1 MLKKLMTAVPL
12 IVGLAGT
19 GMAQD
24 GYPDRSIRMIHG
36 FAAGGNADSVSR
48 IMADEMSRGLGQPV
62 IVEAKP
68 GAGGNVGSD
77 FVTKADPDGYTM
89 QLMVGGHTVSAA
101 LYNNLPFDPV
111 EDYTFIST
119 IGQFPFF
126 VAARAGAFASME
138 DMIAKAKA
146 APGTIKIGHSGVGT
160 TQHLTGELLGLQT
173 GVEFVHIPY
182 KGGAAASTAL
192 LGGEVDL
199 LIDAGTVVRGQAAAG
214 TFDILAVSSGERW
227 PDSPDVPTIA
237 ETVSPDFNIV
247 SWTAIGMPA
256 GVDPAI
262 VEKVSAEVNRVLA
275 IPEVQEKARAL
286 GAEPKASSSEEFKAM
301 VERQITVWTEVV
313 NAAGVQKL

>member
-1 MLKKLMTAVPL
+1 MLKILMTAVPL
-12 IVGLAGT
+12 IVALTAT
-19 GMAQD
+19 AVAQD
-24 GYPDRSIRMIHG
+24 TYPDRPVRMIHG

-68 GAGGNVGSD
+68 GAGGNLASD
-77 FVTKADPDGYTM
+77 FLAKAKPDGYTM

-101 LYNNLPFDPV
+101 LYNKLPYDSVKDF
-111 EDYTFIST
+111 TFVST

-126 VAARAGAFASME
+126 VAARAGAFSSIE
-138 DMIAKAKA
+138 DVIAKAKA
-146 APGTIKIGHSGVGT
+146 APGTIKIGHSGIGT
-160 TQHLTGELLGLQT
+160 TQHLTGELLGLKT
-173 GVEFVHIPY
+173 GAKFVHIPY

-214 TFDILAVSSGERW
+214 TFQILAVSSAQRW
-227 PDSPDVPTIA
+227 PDSPDVPTLA

-262 VEKVSAEVNRVLA
+262 VEKVGAEINRTLA
-275 IPEVQEKARAL
+275 IPQVQEKIRAL
-286 GAEPKASSSEEFKAM
+286 GAEPKASSSDEFKAM
-301 VERQITVWTEVV
+301 VQRQISVWTEVV

>member
-1 MLKKLMTAVPL
+1 MLKILMTAVPL
-12 IVGLAGT
+12 IVALTAT
-19 GMAQD
+19 AVAQD
-24 GYPDRSIRMIHG
+24 TYPDRPVRMIHG

-48 IMADEMSRGLGQPV
+48 IMADEMSRVLGQPV

-68 GAGGNVGSD
+68 GAGGNLASD
-77 FVTKADPDGYTM
+77 FLAKAKPDGYTM

-101 LYNNLPFDPV
+101 LYNKLPYDSVKDF
-111 EDYTFIST
+111 TFVST

-126 VAARAGAFASME
+126 VAARAGAFSSIE
-138 DMIAKAKA
+138 DVIAKAKA
-146 APGTIKIGHSGVGT
+146 APGTIKIGHSGIGT
-160 TQHLTGELLGLQT
+160 TQHLTGELLGLKT
-173 GVEFVHIPY
+173 GAKFVHIPY

-214 TFDILAVSSGERW
+214 TFQILAVSSAQRW
-227 PDSPDVPTIA
+227 PDSPDVPTLA

-262 VEKVSAEVNRVLA
+262 VEKVGAEINRTLA
-275 IPEVQEKARAL
+275 IPQVQEKIRAL
-286 GAEPKASSSEEFKAM
+286 GAEPKASSSDEFKAM
-301 VERQITVWTEVV
+301 VQRQISVWTEVV